1 MARGRSKVDDRV
13 AAVLAKRPWDE
24 DDARVALEAFDTS
37 GMSGA
42 AFAREH
48 GFTRERLWGWRPK
61 LGDRRPRAEALPA
74 LLPVRVVDTVP
85 TIARSKEPEA
95 RASLGSGVE
104 VVVRDSRRVRLA
116 QGFDAETLYRAVEV
130 LEVLPC

>member
-1 MARGRSKVDDRV
+1 MARGSSRVDDRV

-24 DDARVALEAFDTS
+24 DDARVALEAFDAS

-48 GFTRERLWGWRPK
+48 GFTRERLSWWKRK
-61 LGDRRPRAEALPA
+61 LGGSRPVGEAMPA
-74 LLPVRVVDTVP
+74 LLPVRVVDRVTRVGES
-85 TIARSKEPEA
+85 REPEGL
-95 RASLGSGVE
+95 ASLGSGVE
-104 VVVRDSRRVRLA
+104 VVVRGNRRLRLTR
-116 QGFDAETLYRAVEV
+116 GFDAETLYRAVEV